1 MIFCQFHTLIRN
13 MSRILQILHNWK
25 SVKYQLNISTINTIK
40 CTISCFQVQSIAR
53 TVLSKSFLVYKSTQR
68 IVIPE
73 LIPMMTTPPPK
84 VTEEQFKVPWQILFW
99 VLLMCLIY
107 LDINNAIIISICFEQ
122 CMYIYLGN
130 TFFVV
135 QTWFTVV
142 GSHYAHTILTCL
154 SWWTHSYY

>member
-1 MIFCQFHTLIRN
+1 MFLIFCQFHTLIRN
-13 MSRILQILHNWK
+13 MSRILQILHNRK

-84 VTEEQFKVPWQILFW
+84 VTEEQFKVPWQILLW
-99 VLLMCLIY
+99 VLLIY
-107 LDINNAIIISICFEQ
+107 LDINNVIIIVISYEK
-122 CMYIYLGN
+122 CMDIYLGS

-154 SWWTHSYY
+154 CWCTHSNY